1 MKMEFIK
8 CLTKVSP
15 STPSNPAATKTKS
28 GENWKHIMIYIYI
41 RRYIECSDH
50 YKYIQ
55 SVPQNVQTDIWQ

>member
-41 RRYIECSDH
+41 Y
-50 YKYIQ
+50 
-55 SVPQNVQTDIWQ
+55 VGM